1 MEFKDSSEEVKK
13 GFFDYVF
20 NFDNTNSAQ
29 LGNMYQYTFIAI
41 PLVLLSLKSLNYFS
55 PEIDDNKGTLEILF
69 EIFVSINWIIL
80 SIWFVNKIIRYIPT
94 KSKMSYP
101 IFNEV
106 NFLIPLLIV
115 LFTMNTKLG
124 NKINILIERMVDVYD
139 GKTNLKDNKN
149 NSKEILLKTLCPGI
163 YEINKGVHI
172 QNRKLKLNFLTNKD
186 YKAIE
191 IGKKYNIKYFAL
203 SFTNSKNDIKK
214 FNQLLPKEKK
224 IYKIETKKALD
235 HFDTIIK
242 HGQEFLIDRGD
253 LSKEISIE
261 MIPVAQRK
269 ILKFSQKF
277 RDKKIYVATNFLE
290 SMIENNFP
298 NRAEVNDIFSTL
310 SQGSAGLVL
319 AAETAIGKNPKNC
332 VNYLTKI
339 IRVFKKYNN
348 R

>member
-1 MEFKDSSEEVKK
+1 MIKKISVFCTLGPSSLNKDFLSFSDKK
-13 GFFDYVF
+13 QIDLLRINMSHVTLKKLPNYINYIRQFTTIPICIDTEG
-20 NFDNTNSAQ
+20 AQ
-29 LGNMYQYTFIAI
+29 IRT
-41 PLVLLSLKSLNYFS
+41 SLKIKKFFKKNEYFKFLKQKDKNLFY
-55 PEIDDNKGTLEILF
+55 PEHIDQALKVGDIMLIGFEGLEMKVI
-69 EIFVSINWIIL
+69 
-80 SIWFVNKIIRYIPT
+80 
-94 KSKMSYP
+94 
-101 IFNEV
+101 
-106 NFLIPLLIV
+106 
-115 LFTMNTKLG
+115 
-124 NKINILIERMVDVYD
+124 
-139 GKTNLKDNKN
+139 KN

-203 SFTNSKNDIKK
+203 SFTNYKNDIKK

-277 RDKKIYVATNFLE
+277 KDKKIYVATNFLE
-290 SMIENNFP
+290 SMIENDFP

-348 R
+348 RS